1 MIKAKA
7 KGENQNTQQQDQ
19 LYIYILLV
27 SFVLRMCIGN
37 FGIFQSNKINCF
49 VQYFVLAAFLTDGK
63 IAFVE

>member
-1 MIKAKA
+1 MYT
-7 KGENQNTQQQDQ
+7 E
-19 LYIYILLV
+19 Y
-27 SFVLRMCIGN
+27 VLRVCMAN